1 MDLRKTAGIAGAN
14 RTEAW
19 QCRLPKALQWR
30 RVVAFCLG
38 VLFLFAVSTAWSI
51 AQEPATADGT
61 TDGTTPPRQPA
72 GTESSAAPPSQ
83 TLLKGQIQYLV
94 PRGTALKLK
103 LASVP
108 TSAMKML
115 DRDMEG
121 NLLPAQVGQQITAK
135 IVEDLYVDDN
145 KVIPEGTVFYGEVS
159 KIHPQRRVGRP
170 GHLEISFNRLI
181 TPDGRRF
188 AFHAEADNFKPSTP
202 KSKLRGFGIIAAHAA
217 GGAIVGALVAYQ
229 LFGWQATAEMHG
241 YNIAGGAAGGA
252 LLATGFA
259 IMRKGPKAT
268 LEPGDDL
275 NMAIDCDLL
284 MPIAVDPS
292 EKKKMESLRGFDISI
307 EKSKTKRDGL
317 GGYLRILE
325 LSIDNNTSR
334 RFKSI
339 DLFLEDSNGN
349 KHPLIG
355 GELSDSEFIFTIEPH
370 SIQRVNVSFR
380 VEFPKLKYHLVWLD
394 HKTRL
399 VCHRLPLP
407 N

>member
-1 MDLRKTAGIAGAN
+1 MDLKNMAVPARVYRTKALRWRRLFALFLCLFLSATNAPMAPAQRSAPDTTNGASDSVQQGGAQGGSPAGA
-14 RTEAW
+14 
-19 QCRLPKALQWR
+19 QGSSLP
-30 RVVAFCLG
+30 
-38 VLFLFAVSTAWSI
+38 
-51 AQEPATADGT
+51 P
-61 TDGTTPPRQPA
+61 
-72 GTESSAAPPSQ
+72 Q
-83 TLLKGQIQYLV
+83 TLLKGQIQFLV

-108 TSAMKML
+108 TSNMRML
-115 DRDMEG
+115 DRDLEG
-121 NLLPAQVGQQITAK
+121 NLHPAQVGQKITAK
-135 IVEDLYVDDN
+135 IAEDLYVEDN

-159 KIHPQRRVGRP
+159 KIHAPRRVGRP
-170 GHLEISFNRLI
+170 GHLEISFKSLT

-188 AFHAEADNFKPSTP
+188 AFRAEADNFKPSTP

-217 GGAIVGALVAYQ
+217 GGAIVGALAAYQ
-229 LFGWQATAEMHG
+229 LFGPQGTASMDG
-241 YNIAGGAAGGA
+241 YNIAGGAAAGA

-292 EKKKMESLRGFDISI
+292 EKKRLESIRGFSVSI

-317 GGYLRILE
+317 GGYLKNLDIA
-325 LSIDNNTSR
+325 IDNNTPR

-339 DLFLEDSNGN
+339 DLFLEDTNGN
-349 KHPLIG
+349 RHPIIG
-355 GELSDSEFIFTIEPH
+355 GESWESEFVFTVEPH
-370 SIQRVNVSFR
+370 TIQRVSVTFR
-380 VEFPKLKYHLVWLD
+380 VEFPKLKYQLVWLD